1 MNGAPRY
8 KRWYTGMP
16 IRFKLLFWFVPLLMA
31 TIVAM
36 GWIAYEISSNEVM
49 DKMKQTQNQL
59 TQKTADQID
68 SIAKEMLF
76 FSNNLFLDD
85 EIQRLLES
93 GYQPAERQKAFKT
106 VSNMMVA
113 SDSIQ
118 SMILY
123 TLKPGYEHLEPFA
136 ANQAGITSAMTL
148 SRFMEGPYFDAA
160 LKAKGSPIYG
170 LVKPSDGIFVGDHYH
185 KIVLSRVIGNIY
197 DLKPA
202 GLIMIGVD
210 AARIGRLYL
219 GQPSLATEMFVISED
234 GLIITA
240 TDQHWIGKYD
250 TELPYNGANGAHA
263 GFSTEERLGLWKE
276 SPDWIITQTVSPST
290 GWHVVVV
297 NTREKLVRELGRI
310 GQLTVAV
317 AVVCFIISLVVT
329 WLLSNMITKP
339 LMKLSRSMRKLQTGD
354 FTQRVHF
361 TGEDEIGE
369 LGSGYNA
376 MVKRIKVLIDDVYA
390 TQLKQK
396 KAELKTLQAQISPHF
411 LYNTLN
417 TISWTAEK
425 KGEKDIA
432 DMVYSLS
439 QVFRLSLN
447 DGKDFFT
454 IHQEMELVRNYLFLQ
469 KSRFMDRFDFSIEIE
484 AEVASFMIPKLI
496 LQPLAENAIIHG
508 IEPMNGSGFITL
520 RAYGLEDSVV
530 LEVLDNGIGIPEAKL
545 HKLTSGLQRVENRS
559 LEARE
564 DELRTGF
571 ALLNIQERLRLFQT
585 GAYLELDSKEGK
597 GTRAVIHL
605 ERKGD

>member
-1 MNGAPRY
+1 MPKISDGCIHFSVVAWRRHLFRKQSAIITLIPIFHLSLLKTGDDSRMLTPQF
-8 KRWYTGMP
+8 KQWYTGMP

-36 GWIAYEISSNEVM
+36 GWIAYGIASNEVM
-49 DKMKQTQNQL
+49 DKMTQTQNQL

-68 SIAKEMLF
+68 SVAREMLF

-93 GYQPAERQKAFKT
+93 DYQPAERQKAFKT
-106 VSNMMVA
+106 ISNMMVA

-136 ANQAGITSAMTL
+136 TNQAGITSAMTL
-148 SRFMEGPYFDAA
+148 SHFMEGPYYQAA
-160 LKAKGSPIYG
+160 LEAKGSPVYG
-170 LVKPSDGIFVGDHYH
+170 LVRPTDGIFVGDHYH

-197 DLKPA
+197 NLKPA

-219 GQPSLATEMFVISED
+219 GQGQSSSQTEMYVISQD

-240 TDQHWIGKYD
+240 TNQSWIGKYD
-250 TELPYNGANGAHA
+250 VELPYNTMEAEPALM
-263 GFSTEERLGLWKE
+263 STDDRLKLWKE
-276 SPDWIITQTVSPST
+276 SPNWIITQVVSPST

-297 NTREKLVRELGRI
+297 STREKLVSELGRI
-310 GQLTVAV
+310 GQLTAWVAV
-317 AVVCFIISLVVT
+317 LCFLISLCIT

-361 TGEDEIGE
+361 TGQDEIGE
-369 LGSGYNA
+369 LGAGYNA
-376 MVKRIKVLIDDVYA
+376 MVRRVKALIDDVYA

-396 KAELKTLQAQISPHF
+396 EAELKTLQAQISPHF

-417 TISWTAEK
+417 TISWSAEK

-432 DMVYSLS
+432 DMVYSLA

-447 DGKDFFT
+447 DGKDFFS
-454 IHQEMELVRNYLFLQ
+454 IEREMELVRNYLFLQ
-469 KSRFMDRFDFSIEIE
+469 KSRFMNRFDFSIEIDE
-484 AEVASFMIPKLI
+484 EVRSAMIPKLI
-496 LQPLAENAIIHG
+496 VQPLAENAIIHG
-508 IEPMNGSGFITL
+508 IEPLDGNGFITI
-520 RAYGLEDSVV
+520 RRM
-530 LEVLDNGIGIPEAKL
+530 P
-545 HKLTSGLQRVENRS
+545 
-559 LEARE
+559 
-564 DELRTGF
+564 
-571 ALLNIQERLRLFQT
+571 
-585 GAYLELDSKEGK
+585 
-597 GTRAVIHL
+597 GTAA
-605 ERKGD
+605 